1 MNSIYDYLSILAI
14 YKNTWFIDYRASQHL
29 TFWKEVFSTFEEYA
43 LRDKIYVGDNNP
55 NIDVYEKCTIVFKE
69 PNGISKCIEYI
80 FISNM
85 FFMATIC
92 SHQSKRI
99 SPYGK
104 YVSRHHKSIGACQY
118 HQRLEAS
125 IHLVAII

>member
-1 MNSIYDYLSILAI
+1 MTICLSWHFIKILGLLIIELHNISPFGRRCFQPLRNMLCVTKFMLGTIIPILMCMKNALSFSNNQMGFPSALNIY
-14 YKNTWFIDYRASQHL
+14 
-29 TFWKEVFSTFEEYA
+29 
-43 LRDKIYVGDNNP
+43 
-55 NIDVYEKCTIVFKE
+55 
-69 PNGISKCIEYI
+69 

-104 YVSRHHKSIGACQY
+104 YVSRHHKPIGACQY

-125 IHLVAII
+125 IHLVATI

>member
-1 MNSIYDYLSILAI
+1 MLGTIIPILMCMKNALSFSNNQMGFPSALNIY
-14 YKNTWFIDYRASQHL
+14 
-29 TFWKEVFSTFEEYA
+29 
-43 LRDKIYVGDNNP
+43 
-55 NIDVYEKCTIVFKE
+55 
-69 PNGISKCIEYI
+69 

-104 YVSRHHKSIGACQY
+104 YVSRHHKPIGACQY

-125 IHLVAII
+125 IHLVATI